1 MTQALSLVREEDC
14 CGFHPLI
21 LNLDSI
27 NEEVEDSILDQY
39 ENMVSLI
46 PIFLN
51 FSLGFDFDERESE
64 EAAMGISTL
73 FLLWN
78 NFPLSQS
85 NNSEMSIS
93 IIVNALQSKPGGGE
107 EWLCSLRKM
116 ELRDVVS
123 TLSTLPDV
131 GPKVVACIA
140 LFLLDQHHVVLVDTY
155 VWRRFL
161 EKERSKF
168 QRVLRALLC
177 EEWQRTE
184 LEEEAILRA

>member
-64 EAAMGISTL
+64 EAAMG
-73 FLLWN
+73 
-78 NFPLSQS
+78 
-85 NNSEMSIS
+85 MAKY
-93 IIVNALQSKPGGGE
+93 IIGTVNALQSKPGGGE

-155 VWRRFL
+155 VWRSHKRRKQLHDTNDRL
-161 EKERSKF
+161 ELNLTSKVKLPTVKG
-168 QRVLRALLC
+168 RG
-177 EEWQRTE
+177 
-184 LEEEAILRA
+184 